1 MKKYFFL
8 FFLQISNLNFCLS
21 QQEVQKKLEKEKA
34 KLVREIKQINSI
46 LFSNSNSKKTAIDE
60 VQDLDVKIK
69 VRDKLIRVTNQE
81 INFISKQI
89 NINQR
94 EIEILRLET
103 MKLKEDYANM
113 IRKSYYSKSRQS
125 RLMFLFSSESFYQAY
140 NRFKY
145 LDQYAKYRKKQGRII
160 IEKTNLLNKL
170 NIELLAKKV
179 NKENLIKENKV
190 SQLIYQKEI
199 ENQKLMIQSLT
210 KKQKDLEYSIRVKE
224 KKISAFDKEIERLIR
239 VAIANANKKTLAPSN
254 LKYSITPEAKL
265 VGRSF
270 YANKGKLPWPVEKG
284 VVIQKFG
291 TQVHPVVK
299 TTKIKSNGITIAT
312 TQTADARVIFKGIVM
327 TVLSYKGSNPTVLVQ
342 HGNYITA
349 YTNLESVYVKKGQS
363 LGPKEKIG
371 RIFTNPNTGK
381 TELKFSIF
389 QSSTPLNPEGWIYR
403 L

>member
-1 MKKYFFL
+1 ML
-8 FFLQISNLNFCLS
+8 IPTRGT
-21 QQEVQKKLEKEKA
+21 KKLEKEKA

-46 LFSNSNSKKTAIDE
+46 LFSNSNSKKSAIDE

-199 ENQKLMIQSLT
+199 ENQKLMIQSLI
-210 KKQKDLEYSIRVKE
+210 KKQKDLEYSIRIKE
-224 KKISAFDKEIERLIR
+224 KKSQLLI
-239 VAIANANKKTLAPSN
+239 K
-254 LKYSITPEAKL
+254 
-265 VGRSF
+265 
-270 YANKGKLPWPVEKG
+270 
-284 VVIQKFG
+284 
-291 TQVHPVVK
+291 
-299 TTKIKSNGITIAT
+299 KSNG
-312 TQTADARVIFKGIVM
+312 
-327 TVLSYKGSNPTVLVQ
+327 
-342 HGNYITA
+342 
-349 YTNLESVYVKKGQS
+349 
-363 LGPKEKIG
+363 
-371 RIFTNPNTGK
+371 
-381 TELKFSIF
+381 
-389 QSSTPLNPEGWIYR
+389 
-403 L
+403 

>member
-1 MKKYFFL
+1 
-8 FFLQISNLNFCLS
+8 
-21 QQEVQKKLEKEKA
+21 
-34 KLVREIKQINSI
+34 
-46 LFSNSNSKKTAIDE
+46 
-60 VQDLDVKIK
+60 
-69 VRDKLIRVTNQE
+69 
-81 INFISKQI
+81 
-89 NINQR
+89 
-94 EIEILRLET
+94 
-103 MKLKEDYANM
+103 M

-190 SQLIYQKEI
+190 SQLIYQKEK
-199 ENQKLMIQSLT
+199 EKQKLLIQSLI

-270 YANKGKLPWPVEKG
+270 YGNKGKLPWPVE
-284 VVIQKFG
+284 
-291 TQVHPVVK
+291 
-299 TTKIKSNGITIAT
+299 
-312 TQTADARVIFKGIVM
+312 
-327 TVLSYKGSNPTVLVQ
+327 
-342 HGNYITA
+342 
-349 YTNLESVYVKKGQS
+349 
-363 LGPKEKIG
+363 
-371 RIFTNPNTGK
+371 
-381 TELKFSIF
+381 
-389 QSSTPLNPEGWIYR
+389 
-403 L
+403 

>member
-1 MKKYFFL
+1 M
-8 FFLQISNLNFCLS
+8 
-21 QQEVQKKLEKEKA
+21 
-34 KLVREIKQINSI
+34 
-46 LFSNSNSKKTAIDE
+46 
-60 VQDLDVKIK
+60 DVKIK

-199 ENQKLMIQSLT
+199 ENQKLMIQSLI
-210 KKQKDLEYSIRVKE
+210 KKQKDLEYSIRIKE
-224 KKISAFDKEIERLIR
+224 KKSQLLI
-239 VAIANANKKTLAPSN
+239 K
-254 LKYSITPEAKL
+254 
-265 VGRSF
+265 
-270 YANKGKLPWPVEKG
+270 
-284 VVIQKFG
+284 
-291 TQVHPVVK
+291 
-299 TTKIKSNGITIAT
+299 KSNG
-312 TQTADARVIFKGIVM
+312 
-327 TVLSYKGSNPTVLVQ
+327 
-342 HGNYITA
+342 
-349 YTNLESVYVKKGQS
+349 
-363 LGPKEKIG
+363 
-371 RIFTNPNTGK
+371 
-381 TELKFSIF
+381 
-389 QSSTPLNPEGWIYR
+389 
-403 L
+403 